1 MGTMVRK
8 NSRAS
13 LRQLAPSLAILALT
27 GCGSGPKEATGYRE
41 IAMTDAAMRTR
52 IAALA
57 ACPSPLD
64 RLGIGRIAPRLAVAT
79 PGSAT
84 IRIPAAADPAGS
96 TIRFDLKS
104 PGGGFAGQL
113 QVRWTIRISDT
124 AQELDLGEDRLLN
137 PARFGKEI
145 DEAITAFTN
154 YYYEAGHLDQPYA
167 RDKQAL
173 NKACRKFGRLLDAV
187 AISTNP
193 GLRATVERQKRRD
206 ALGWLFADNYRLKT
220 QSPDGAYWEAEPDYG
235 GFYEN

>member
-1 MGTMVRK
+1 MVRK
-8 NSRAS
+8 NSRTS
-13 LRQLAPSLAILALT
+13 LRQLALCLAIVTLT
-27 GCGSGPKEATGYRE
+27 GCGSGARDVTGNRE
-41 IAMTDAAMRTR
+41 IPITDAAMRTR
-52 IAALA
+52 IVALA

-64 RLGIGRIAPRLAVAT
+64 RLGIGRIAPRVAAAT

-84 IRIPAAADPAGS
+84 IRIPAAADAEGS

-104 PGGGFAGQL
+104 SGGGFAGQL

-154 YYYEAGHLDQPYA
+154 YYYEVGQPDQSYA
-167 RDKQAL
+167 RDKRVL

-193 GLRATVERQKRRD
+193 GLRTTVERQKHRD
-206 ALGWLFADNYRLKT
+206 ALGWLFTDNYRLKT
-220 QSPDGAYWEAEPDYG
+220 ESPDGAYWEAEPDYG

>member
-1 MGTMVRK
+1 MPAPTK
-8 NSRAS
+8 NS
-13 LRQLAPSLAILALT
+13 LRSMRSIVPLAAILALP
-27 GCGSGPKEATGYRE
+27 GCGSGPNEVTGSRAVNITE
-41 IAMTDAAMRTR
+41 AAMRTR

-64 RLGIGRIAPRLAVAT
+64 RLGIGRIAPRVAAAT

-84 IRIPAAADPAGS
+84 IRIPAAEDAEGS
-96 TIRFDLKS
+96 TIRFDLKPS
-104 PGGGFAGQL
+104 GESSGL
-113 QVRWTIRISDT
+113 LHVRWTIRISDR
-124 AQELDLGEDRLLN
+124 AHELDLGEDRLLN

-145 DEAITAFTN
+145 DDAIGDFAN
-154 YYYEAGHLDQPYA
+154 YYYEAGQPDQPYA
-167 RDKQAL
+167 RNKQAL

-220 QSPDGAYWEAEPDYG
+220 QSPDEAYWETEPDYG